1 MKWNLILDSVVT
13 ILKYKTIII
22 YHAIYIKVLYN
33 GPMSYITVSNH
44 DVINTTNNETELLN
58 SEEFLKKFLR
68 LKYKKDMFLCAWIFG
83 VCQSRLSFSVDK
95 TDTIM

>member
-44 DVINTTNNETELLN
+44 DVINTTNNETEFTELRRVL
-58 SEEFLKKFLR
+58 EEVFEIK
-68 LKYKKDMFLCAWIFG
+68 
-83 VCQSRLSFSVDK
+83 V
-95 TDTIM
+95 